1 MAGKVKKRTGPR
13 FGSRRLEVVDLLRRG
28 IRTVAEMARH
38 LHLTDNAVRSH
49 LSLLERRGLVRRS
62 GLEKGVSRPH
72 VVFQLTSETT
82 ELFPHAYDA
91 ALRDLIAV
99 MKRRLQADI
108 VTQLLRLTGAN
119 LARRF
124 PSGEKKESV
133 LKRTRSAVR
142 ILNRLG
148 GSARLHREQ
157 GILTIHS
164 SSCPLSAV
172 VREHP
177 ETCALVEKFLSH
189 LCGTRVEETCA
200 RGKAPQCHF
209 QLQERK
215 RTKRSV
221 LKTRQILRLPTTRR
235 SESKVYSTLGEP
247 DRFLRTRW
255 S

>member
-28 IRTVAEMARH
+28 IRTVAEMAKH

-49 LSLLERRGLVRRS
+49 LSLLEKRGLVRRS

-72 VVFQLTSETT
+72 VLFQLTSETT

-91 ALRDLIAV
+91 VLRDLIAA
-99 MKRRLQADI
+99 MKRRLQPDI
-108 VTQLLRLTGAN
+108 VTQLLQLAGAK

-124 PSGEKKESV
+124 PNREKKESV

-148 GSARLHREQ
+148 GSARLHRQQ
-157 GILTIHS
+157 GILTIRS

-172 VREHP
+172 VREHR
-177 ETCALVEKFLSH
+177 ETCALVEKFLSR

-200 RGKAPQCHF
+200 RGKTPQCHF
-209 QLQERK
+209 QLQGRK
-215 RTKRSV
+215 RN
-221 LKTRQILRLPTTRR
+221 KTIC
-235 SESKVYSTLGEP
+235 S
-247 DRFLRTRW
+247 
-255 S
+255 

>member
-157 GILTIHS
+157 GMLTIHS

>member
-49 LSLLERRGLVRRS
+49 LSMLERRGLVRRS

-72 VVFQLTSETT
+72 VVFQLTGETT

-108 VTQLLRLTGAN
+108 VTQLLQLTGAN

-124 PSGEKKESV
+124 PNGEKKESV

-142 ILNRLG
+142 ILNQLG

-177 ETCALVEKFLSH
+177 EICALVEKFLSH

-215 RTKRSV
+215 RNKKIRS
-221 LKTRQILRLPTTRR
+221 
-235 SESKVYSTLGEP
+235 
-247 DRFLRTRW
+247 
-255 S
+255 

>member
-1 MAGKVKKRTGPR
+1 
-13 FGSRRLEVVDLLRRG
+13 
-28 IRTVAEMARH
+28 MARH

>member
-108 VTQLLRLTGAN
+108 VTQLLQLTGAN

-209 QLQERK
+209 QLQERR

-235 SESKVYSTLGEP
+235 SESKVYPTLGEP
-247 DRFLRTRW
+247 DHFLRTRW